1 MKCSSAILKEGFVQL
16 LHRNRELL
24 EANGFDVVY
33 APQGLGVI
41 FDESTLVR
49 WDCQNRGLESALVQ
63 LDEELG

>member
-24 EANGFDVVY
+24 EANGFDVVN

-49 WDCQNRGLESALVQ
+49 WDCQNRGLGGALVQ